1 MGILDRDEEFE
12 QIGKDKSLVI
22 TALALERMWMPYW
35 IGVHKTDYTDEERTR
50 HIKIVE
56 EWMQMIWGRI
66 ERGYAFPGDY
76 DRFSELLVQLNDILD
91 PEMTVNEAELD
102 PDANYLLDGISDCA
116 DSFLVED
123 EFVSGR
129 CKSVVEGVLDMLMD
143 GLSMSLFDDIYE
155 SSYEIKE
162 KNEELSNDILEH
174 HPALV
179 DEVLRVEADKALAQN
194 YPQNM
199 EEILKRKA
207 AYHELNLFDFKPLE
221 EYGFHVKVIK

>member
-1 MGILDRDEEFE
+1 
-12 QIGKDKSLVI
+12 
-22 TALALERMWMPYW
+22 MPYW

-50 HIKIVE
+50 HIKITE

-66 ERGYAFPGDY
+66 ERGYALPNDY
-76 DRFSELLVQLNDILD
+76 DRFSELLTLMNDTLGS
-91 PEMTVNEAELD
+91 ETTVNEAELD
-102 PDANYLLDGISDCA
+102 ADAMYLLEKILDCA

-129 CKSVVEGVLDMLMD
+129 CKRAVEGVLDMVMD
-143 GLSMSLFDDIYE
+143 ELEIYLFHGIYE

-162 KNEELSNDILEH
+162 KNEKLSDYIIEH

-179 DEVLRVEADKALAQN
+179 DEDLRVEADKALAQN

-207 AYHELNLFDFKPLE
+207 EYHELNLFDFKPLE
-221 EYGFHVKVIK
+221 EYGLYVKVIK